1 MFFEIIV
8 VIPFVV
14 LLLSIAVL
22 PFIKAH
28 WWHKNY
34 PKLVAVLSALILAYY
49 LVFLREPSEVL
60 ITIEEYLSFIALLFS
75 LFVVSGG
82 IFIDIKGRSSPLKN
96 TGILLFGAVIAN
108 LFGTTGAAMLL
119 IRSFINYNNYRI
131 HPYHIIFFIF
141 IVCNVG
147 GSLTPIG
154 DPPLF
159 LGYLKGVPF
168 FWTIEHLFEIWI
180 ITIAYLLVLFFIIDT
195 YNYKKK
201 HENLLPDKN
210 AEDGTK
216 KKERIEIKGAFNM
229 IFLLMIIGSVFITE
243 PIFIRELIMVACAMI
258 SYKLTSKKIHDDNKF
273 NFGPI
278 KEVAILFFGIFVTMI
293 PALELLSK
301 HADDFGLSH
310 PGHFYWVTGVLT
322 SFLDNA
328 PTYLNFLT
336 ASMGIYDLSIL
347 NVEDVL
353 TFIDTKAVYLVAIS
367 VSSVFFG
374 AMTYIGNGPNFMVK
388 SIADYNK
395 INMPS
400 FFGYMYKYSLVIL
413 LPFYFLLW
421 YFIFR

>member
-1 MFFEIIV
+1 MFFEIIT

-22 PFIKAH
+22 PFIVSH

-34 PKLVAVLSALILAYY
+34 PKLVVVLSALILGYY

-60 ITIEEYLSFIALLFS
+60 VTIEEYISFISLLFS
-75 LFVVSGG
+75 LYVVSGG
-82 IFIDIKGRSSPLKN
+82 IFININGKSSPLKN

-168 FWTIEHLFEIWI
+168 FWTIDHLFNIWT
-180 ITIAYLLVLFFIIDT
+180 ITIAYLLILFFIIDT
-195 YNYKKK
+195 YYYKK
-201 HENLLPDKN
+201 LPKELTADAGEKV
-210 AEDGTK
+210 K
-216 KKERIEIKGAFNM
+216 KIKERFEIKGAFNM

-243 PIFIRELIMVACAMI
+243 PLFIRELIMVGCAMI
-258 SYKLTSKKIHDDNKF
+258 SYKLTSKKIHNDNKF
-273 NFGPI
+273 NFQPI
-278 KEVAILFFGIFVTMI
+278 REVAILFFGIFVTMI
-293 PALELLSK
+293 PALELLSRN
-301 HADDFGLSH
+301 ASNLGLSN
-310 PGHFYWVTGVLT
+310 PGDFYWITGILT

-336 ASMGIYDLSIL
+336 ASMGLYDLSIL
-347 NVEDVL
+347 DVKDVL
-353 TFIDTKAVYLVAIS
+353 TFVDTKTMYLVAIS

-400 FFGYMYKYSLVIL
+400 FFGYMYRYSLVIL